1 MSNITLCRLWERFLT
16 KIGIRSSIMLISAIQ
31 RQEFTLVA
39 CKRGMCLMSMRH
51 FLEAIS
57 DHTLRDHAQC
67 NKVRQCKVGLA
78 WPLLSN
84 VIWLFHY
91 SFFPFILNASW
102 LTDLC
107 RFGHPSH
114 RNPHAW
120 TMAKARSPF
129 IITTTAIFTI
139 TISFL
144 SSFFLS
150 SCVSSLTYPNLLGTK
165 KALLLLLLL
174 LRIPI
179 TVYHFLKILQNLMSK
194 KLTSR
199 CLQHIME

>member
-1 MSNITLCRLWERFLT
+1 MVSRWCGTFYNSTAGTRKICAKYENGLKSLLMLISSSIKCGWHSMSNITLCRLWERFLT

-120 TMAKARSPF
+120 
-129 IITTTAIFTI
+129 
-139 TISFL
+139 
-144 SSFFLS
+144 
-150 SCVSSLTYPNLLGTK
+150 
-165 KALLLLLLL
+165 
-174 LRIPI
+174 
-179 TVYHFLKILQNLMSK
+179 
-194 KLTSR
+194 
-199 CLQHIME
+199 